1 MPVAGFSFNK
11 INLEKT
17 KSPSGQVN
25 IKNNISITNV
35 EKDTFPFGKAKDDAV
50 KFTFAFKSD
59 YEPGVANMDFEGT
72 VLYMSDTKEA
82 KSILDEWTKSKKI
95 KPEISVQILN
105 TALTKC
111 NIIAINMSQE
121 LGLPS
126 PIPLPKIDLDKRNN
140 SDKSYIG

>member
-1 MPVAGFSFNK
+1 MPVAGFSFSK
-11 INLEKT
+11 ISLEKI
-17 KSPSGQVN
+17 KAPSGQVN
-25 IKNNISITNV
+25 IKNNIAITNV

-50 KFTFAFKSD
+50 KFTFAFKSEYD
-59 YEPGVANMDFEGT
+59 PGVAIMEFEGT

-82 KSILDEWTKSKKI
+82 KLLIDDWSKKKQI

-126 PIPLPKIDLDKRNN
+126 PIPLPKIDVDKKSN
-140 SDKSYIG
+140 SDKNYIG